1 MLLFSYCLLSKVIII
16 NALLLT
22 DEWNISSDVFSEV
35 LSLLTMWNIWADNI
49 CACCFLLLFFL
60 FFFWGVIWLMVLIA
74 PWLALIDKPS
84 FTLDFLWW
92 TYFFQ
97 ITLLYSNL
105 FTFLAIKLPSVHY
118 LLLWLSLPTYVQ
130 FPDTWATIYVRVT
143 DILGTHCRG
152 HESH

>member
-1 MLLFSYCLLSKVIII
+1 MFLFSYCLLSNVIII

-49 CACCFLLLFFL
+49 IMCLLFFVVVVFFCFFC
-60 FFFWGVIWLMVLIA
+60 FFFWGVIWLMVLVA

-118 LLLWLSLPTYVQ
+118 LLLWLSPQLTFN
-130 FPDTWATIYVRVT
+130 FP
-143 DILGTHCRG
+143 ILGRQSMSGWQTF
-152 HESH
+152 